1 MDVNERAIGC
11 LLGLAIGDAI
21 GTTLEFQRPGTFTP
35 IDDMVGGG
43 PFNLLPGEWTDDTSM
58 ALCLA
63 DSLLHCNGF
72 DAEDQIQRYVRW
84 WRTGYRSV
92 TGQCFD
98 IGNTVRRALQHY
110 EYSREPFAGPTE
122 PSSAGNGSLMRLAPV
137 VIYFSHDREQCVHYA
152 QQSSRTTHSAKLAV
166 EACGLF
172 AAMLQVALRG
182 DVSRVLTDHGFAPD
196 TPELQDV
203 LANVAVADSRPAT
216 SVRGTGYCVDALE
229 AALWCFATTSSYARR
244 GGRQSRDRVECL
256 ASTRRRHGKRGCTTL
271 GADSDGA
278 LAAPNCTHALAAVPN
293 GSLVPPVTP
302 AVTLAL
308 VRAFAFGLR
317 GAFTRPVV
325 SADRS
330 SS

>member
-1 MDVNERAIGC
+1 MELHARAIGC

-63 DSLLHCNGF
+63 DSLLHCKGF
-72 DAEDQIQRYVRW
+72 DADDQMQRYVRW
-84 WRTGYRSV
+84 WREGYRSV

-98 IGNTVRRALQHY
+98 IGNTVRRALQYY
-110 EYSREPFAGPTE
+110 EHSREPFAGPTE
-122 PSSAGNGSLMRLAPV
+122 PTSAGNGSLMRLAPV
-137 VIYFSHDREQCVHYA
+137 VIYYSHDRELCVQQA
-152 QQSSRTTHSAKLAV
+152 QESSRTTHGAKLAV

-203 LANVAVADSRPAT
+203 LENAAMARNRSAT
-216 SVRGTGYCVDALE
+216 SVRGTGYCVDALD
-229 AALWCFATTSSYARR
+229 AALWCFATTDNYADAVLKAANLGDDADTTAAITGQLAGAVYGVNGIPIHWREAVSEGR
-244 GGRQSRDRVECL
+244 EISELAVQLLEGGR
-256 ASTRRRHGKRGCTTL
+256 
-271 GADSDGA
+271 
-278 LAAPNCTHALAAVPN
+278 
-293 GSLVPPVTP
+293 
-302 AVTLAL
+302 
-308 VRAFAFGLR
+308 RAQR
-317 GAFTRPVV
+317 
-325 SADRS
+325 
-330 SS
+330 